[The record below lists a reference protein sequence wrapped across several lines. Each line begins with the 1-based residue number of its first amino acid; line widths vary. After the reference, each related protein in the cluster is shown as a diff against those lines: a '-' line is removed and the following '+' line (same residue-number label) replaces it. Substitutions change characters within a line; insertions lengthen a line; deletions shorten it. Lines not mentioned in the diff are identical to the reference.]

1 MKSEPEASR
10 GKEEHGL
17 KTGSSPTSGAIL
29 KNAVMLFA
37 STGHILYHYALPM
50 AACQVIGSVA
60 GTRVALWKGNRFVR
74 ALFLVVVSALILRFG
89 WRLFF
94 EKPANH
100 PAEPSASAGRPG
112 PSGRR

>member
-1 MKSEPEASR
+1 
-10 GKEEHGL
+10 
-17 KTGSSPTSGAIL
+17 L